1 MHLFEK
7 SFRKKYTT
15 KREIKHIHEK
25 TTNMKRFALLITTI
39 FFGATISA
47 QTSQQEYSFLTN
59 EYASIM
65 AKGLVP
71 EMDGHYLEDLLEL
84 ADKSGKVKLLYK
96 NDQISIEPVATQIHI
111 YDGDRTFYIC
121 VPSDKSEKDVYNQ
134 YTDDIQAVFKLSD
147 NAQSVFSLIMAQ
159 YPIELQRYYDE
170 IKALEK
176 AYAMEAVAAEKG
188 SNVTYNE
195 GDNVAKGATKSSI
208 VVKEYAKPENGETL
222 SVGKLAQSIGGGL
235 KSRKVI
241 YSPELINSTGKS
253 GTIRLNVCVDN
264 NGKLVRST
272 LQTDR
277 SSSKDADLVAT
288 ATTLLKQYK
297 FNRSASSRQ
306 CGYIVFEFK

>member
-1 MHLFEK
+1 
-7 SFRKKYTT
+7 
-15 KREIKHIHEK
+15 
-25 TTNMKRFALLITTI
+25 MKRFALLITTI
-39 FFGATISA
+39 FFGTTIFA
-47 QTSQQEYSFLTN
+47 QTSQPEYSFLTN

-65 AKGLVP
+65 AKGIVP
-71 EMDGHYLEDLLEL
+71 EMDGYYLEDLLEL

-96 NDQISIEPVATQIHI
+96 NDQLSIEPVATQIHI

-121 VPSDKSEKDVYNQ
+121 VPSDKSEKNVYNQ

-147 NAQSVFSLIMAQ
+147 HAQSVFSLIMAQ

-176 AYAMEAVAAEKG
+176 AYAMEVIAEEKG

-195 GDNVAKGATKSSI
+195 GDNVAKGGAVIKSTI
-208 VVKEYAKPENGETL
+208 VVKEYVKPNANEVTAT
-222 SVGKLAQSIGGGL
+222 GKLAQSIGGGL
-235 KSRKVI
+235 KNRKTI
-241 YSPELINSTGKS
+241 YIPSLVNTTGKS

-264 NGKLVRST
+264 NGRLVRST

-288 ATTLLKQYK
+288 ATTLIKQYK
-297 FNRSASSRQ
+297 FNSSASSRQ
-306 CGYIVFEFK
+306 CGYVIFEFE

>member
-1 MHLFEK
+1 
-7 SFRKKYTT
+7 
-15 KREIKHIHEK
+15 
-25 TTNMKRFALLITTI
+25 MKRFALLITTV
-39 FFGATISA
+39 FFGTTLLA
-47 QTSQQEYSFLTN
+47 QTSQPEYSFLTN

-65 AKGLVP
+65 AKGIVP
-71 EMDGHYLEDLLEL
+71 EMDGYYLEDLLEL

-147 NAQSVFSLIMAQ
+147 HAQSVFSLIMAQ

-176 AYAMEAVAAEKG
+176 AYAMEALAEEKG

-195 GDNVAKGATKSSI
+195 GDNVPKGGATSSV
-208 VVKEYAKPENGETL
+208 VVKEYAKANAGEAIII
-222 SVGKLAQSIGGGL
+222 GKLNQSIGGGL
-235 KSRKVI
+235 KNRKITYKPQLV
-241 YSPELINSTGKS
+241 NKTGKS

-264 NGKLVRST
+264 NGRLVRST

-297 FNRSASSRQ
+297 FNNSASSRQ

>member
-1 MHLFEK
+1 
-7 SFRKKYTT
+7 
-15 KREIKHIHEK
+15 
-25 TTNMKRFALLITTI
+25 MKRFALLLTTI
-39 FFGATISA
+39 FCISSLFA

-71 EMDGHYLEDLLEL
+71 EMDGYYLEDLLEL

-96 NDQISIEPVATQIHI
+96 NDQVSIEPVATQIHI

-121 VPSDKSEKDVYNQ
+121 VPSEKSETDVYNQ

-147 NAQSVFSLIMAQ
+147 HAQSVFSLIMAQ

-176 AYAMEAVAAEKG
+176 AYAMQVVPEEKG
-188 SNVTYNE
+188 SNVTYN
-195 GDNVAKGATKSSI
+195 GDTKVVTKDVQSSV
-208 VVKEYAKPENGETL
+208 VVKEYTKSDDGQLVAT
-222 SVGKLAQSIGGGL
+222 GKLSQSVGGGL
-235 KSRKVI
+235 KKRTIVQR
-241 YSPELINSTGKS
+241 PELINTTGKS
-253 GTIRLNVCVDN
+253 GTIRLNICVDN

-277 SSSKDADLVAT
+277 SSSKDADLVAN
-288 ATTLLKQYK
+288 AETLIKQYK
-297 FNRSASSRQ
+297 FNSSASSRQ
-306 CGYIVFEFK
+306 CGYVIFEFK